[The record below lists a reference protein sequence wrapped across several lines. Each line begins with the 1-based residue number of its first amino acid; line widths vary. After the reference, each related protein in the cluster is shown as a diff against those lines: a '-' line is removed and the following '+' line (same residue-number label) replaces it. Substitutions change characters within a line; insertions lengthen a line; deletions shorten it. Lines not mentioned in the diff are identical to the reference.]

1 MYSTKRKFAIHK
13 RFNNRGMY
21 YERPGVM
28 LQNLDL
34 KGIFSSKNMTPTKN

>member
-1 MYSTKRKFAIHK
+1 
-13 RFNNRGMY
+13 MY

-34 KGIFSSKNMTPTKN
+34 KETFSSKNMTPTEN